1 MRYTLLISLLM
12 MLTHTTG
19 LTETTNNL
27 VSQDFTSGWTN
38 TGNYTHDSN
47 TIAGIHDGTVESD
60 SVSLNTDVG
69 LNQNEINEGFTINS
83 GSSIWF
89 WNSYDQSVT
98 MTTKA
103 IDSDGQTITQNR
115 LITNPLDGSYYT
127 SYTDKMI
134 FNSNIQ
140 KDYDLSLKFS
150 FSVTDTLYQS
160 GHYGADLKD
169 PSMTVT
175 YTPVSIDSAVES
187 KLIALIETL
196 EEDIFF
202 EEFTFEE
209 TIEVKEEPILDTKM
223 DTEKEPVFEEI
234 VMVKEE
240 NEEKPMMEM
249 IETFAEE
256 KNEEESNSETTETA
270 DATQESNSEQKE
282 VQQKETKTVRL
293 TEVLEK
299 IDEQIKDIDK
309 NLQLKNLV
317 KLKIMSEGNIL
328 EAYNIPFYESKDIYL
343 DQIDMTDDR
352 IIYTNDLVQ
361 YKQND
366 PIFIQKQKLN
376 SILQKRQNLISELEA
391 LKNG

>member
-1 MRYTLLISLLM
+1 
-12 MLTHTTG
+12 
-19 LTETTNNL
+19 
-27 VSQDFTSGWTN
+27 
-38 TGNYTHDSN
+38 
-47 TIAGIHDGTVESD
+47 
-60 SVSLNTDVG
+60 
-69 LNQNEINEGFTINS
+69 
-83 GSSIWF
+83 
-89 WNSYDQSVT
+89 
-98 MTTKA
+98 
-103 IDSDGQTITQNR
+103 
-115 LITNPLDGSYYT
+115 
-127 SYTDKMI
+127 
-134 FNSNIQ
+134 
-140 KDYDLSLKFS
+140 
-150 FSVTDTLYQS
+150 
-160 GHYGADLKD
+160 
-169 PSMTVT
+169 
-175 YTPVSIDSAVES
+175 
-187 KLIALIETL
+187 LIALIETL
-196 EEDIFF
+196 EEDISF

>member
-1 MRYTLLISLLM
+1 
-12 MLTHTTG
+12 
-19 LTETTNNL
+19 
-27 VSQDFTSGWTN
+27 
-38 TGNYTHDSN
+38 
-47 TIAGIHDGTVESD
+47 
-60 SVSLNTDVG
+60 
-69 LNQNEINEGFTINS
+69 
-83 GSSIWF
+83 
-89 WNSYDQSVT
+89 
-98 MTTKA
+98 
-103 IDSDGQTITQNR
+103 
-115 LITNPLDGSYYT
+115 
-127 SYTDKMI
+127 
-134 FNSNIQ
+134 
-140 KDYDLSLKFS
+140 
-150 FSVTDTLYQS
+150 
-160 GHYGADLKD
+160 
-169 PSMTVT
+169 
-175 YTPVSIDSAVES
+175 
-187 KLIALIETL
+187 
-196 EEDIFF
+196 
-202 EEFTFEE
+202 
-209 TIEVKEEPILDTKM
+209 
-223 DTEKEPVFEEI
+223 
-234 VMVKEE
+234 
-240 NEEKPMMEM
+240 MMEM

-282 VQQKETKTVRL
+282 VQQEETKTVRL